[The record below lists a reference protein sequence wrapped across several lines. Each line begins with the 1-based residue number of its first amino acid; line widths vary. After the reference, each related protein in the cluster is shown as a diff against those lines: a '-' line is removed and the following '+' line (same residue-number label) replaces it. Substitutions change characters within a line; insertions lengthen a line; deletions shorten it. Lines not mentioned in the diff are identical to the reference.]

1 MGRAAGSEFEVPVIA
16 VIASP
21 TQSPRLPP
29 RTQHA
34 KNRQSISASEATEV
48 QIKREPLNVTRG
60 TGPSH
65 HRTRGGPAT
74 RIELVLKCLCPPTP
88 AGPNLSRP
96 PSGAAGVNDGADR
109 TRKPRVK
116 RRYFACCLVHITR

>member
-1 MGRAAGSEFEVPVIA
+1 MRCCRFYVLGGFGMGRAAGSEFEVPVIA

-60 TGPSH
+60 TGPGH
-65 HRTRGGPAT
+65 HRTRGSPAT
-74 RIELVLKCLCPPTP
+74 RIELVLKCL
-88 AGPNLSRP
+88 
-96 PSGAAGVNDGADR
+96 
-109 TRKPRVK
+109 
-116 RRYFACCLVHITR
+116 